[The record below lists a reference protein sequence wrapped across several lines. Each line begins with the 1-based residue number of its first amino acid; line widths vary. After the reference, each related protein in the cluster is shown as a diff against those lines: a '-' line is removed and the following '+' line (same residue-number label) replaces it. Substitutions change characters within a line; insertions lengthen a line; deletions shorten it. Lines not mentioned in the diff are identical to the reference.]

1 MYLNKAIII
10 GNLTRDPEVR
20 SLPSGIKVAN
30 FGVATNRVWKDSNGE
45 KKEGTDFHNIV
56 VFGKQ
61 AEIVSSYL
69 KKGRSVMIE
78 GRIQNR
84 SWDGPDG
91 QKKYRSEI
99 VADKIQFGPRTDGGG
114 QGGGAI
120 SNTSNSPK
128 ANEGDKDKGKSDAI
142 DYPQEE
148 INAEDIPF

>member
-10 GNLTRDPEVR
+10 GNLTRDPEIR

-61 AEIVSSYL
+61 AEIASSYL

-99 VADKIQFGPRTDGGG
+99 VVDKIQFGPRTDGGG
-114 QGGGAI
+114 QGFASSGG
-120 SNTSNSPK
+120 SSSPLK
-128 ANEGDKDKGKSDAI
+128 TDGADKDKSKGDAI
-142 DYPQEE
+142 DYPHEE